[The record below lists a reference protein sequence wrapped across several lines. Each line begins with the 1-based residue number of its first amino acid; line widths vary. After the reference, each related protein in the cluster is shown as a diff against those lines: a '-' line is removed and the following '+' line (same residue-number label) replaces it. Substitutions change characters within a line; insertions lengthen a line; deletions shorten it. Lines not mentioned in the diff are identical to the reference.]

1 MKRKKYKWKKYIP
14 FYVMAIPGI
23 IYFFINNYMPMFGLA
38 IAFKKLNFRVGIL
51 KSPWCGLENFEFLFR
66 SKDAWT
72 ITRNTILYNLAFII
86 LGTIMGI
93 ALAIFL
99 NEIRCKVV
107 SSFYQ
112 SVLLIPYLMSW
123 VIVGYLAYAFLSS
136 DTGFLNNT
144 ILPLLGKEEISWY
157 TEKKFWP
164 LILIFVSEWKGLGFT
179 MVIYLSSIIGISKEY
194 YEAARIDGAGK
205 WNQIRYITLPM
216 LKSTVITMTLL
227 NIGRIFYSDF
237 GLFYQVPRNSGMLYD
252 VTRTIDVYVYNA
264 LMKNPDYGLA
274 SAASF
279 YQSIVGL
286 ILILLANWLVRR
298 VDKDNALF

>member
-1 MKRKKYKWKKYIP
+1 MKKKKNKWKKYVP
-14 FYVMAIPGI
+14 FYLMAVPGI
-23 IYFFINNYMPMFGLA
+23 IYFFINNYMPMFGLV
-38 IAFKKLNFRVGIL
+38 IAFKKLNFREGIL
-51 KSPWCGLENFEFLFR
+51 KSPWCGLGNFGFLFR

-72 ITRNTILYNLAFII
+72 ITRNTLLYNLAFII
-86 LGTIMGI
+86 LGTVMGI
-93 ALAIFL
+93 ALAIL
-99 NEIRCKVV
+99 LSEIRSRVA
-107 SSFYQ
+107 SSLYQ

-123 VIVGYLAYAFLSS
+123 VIVGYLSYAFLSS
-136 DTGFLNNT
+136 DTGFLNKT
-144 ILPLLGKEEISWY
+144 ILPALGKEGVSWY

-164 LILIFVSEWKGLGFT
+164 LILTFVSEWKGLGFT
-179 MVIYLSSIIGISKEY
+179 MVIYLSTIVGISKDY

-227 NIGRIFYSDF
+227 NIGHIFYSDF

-279 YQSIVGL
+279 YQSIVGF
-286 ILILLANWLVRR
+286 ILILLANWIVRK

>member
-1 MKRKKYKWKKYIP
+1 MKKKKNKWKKYVP
-14 FYVMAIPGI
+14 FYLMAVPGI
-23 IYFFINNYMPMFGLA
+23 IYFFINNYMPMFGLV
-38 IAFKKLNFRVGIL
+38 IAFKKLNFREGIL
-51 KSPWCGLENFEFLFR
+51 KSPWCGLENFGFLFR

-72 ITRNTILYNLAFII
+72 ITRNTLLYNLAFII
-86 LGTIMGI
+86 LGTVMGI
-93 ALAIFL
+93 ALAIL
-99 NEIRCKVV
+99 LSEIRSRVA
-107 SSFYQ
+107 SSLYQ

-123 VIVGYLAYAFLSS
+123 VIVGYLSYAFLSS
-136 DTGFLNNT
+136 DTGFLNKT
-144 ILPLLGKEEISWY
+144 ILPALGKEGVSWY

-164 LILIFVSEWKGLGFT
+164 LILTFVSEWKGLGFT
-179 MVIYLSSIIGISKEY
+179 MVIYLSTIVGISKDY

-227 NIGRIFYSDF
+227 NIGHIFYSDF

-279 YQSIVGL
+279 YQSIVGF
-286 ILILLANWLVRR
+286 ILILLANWIVRK

>member
-1 MKRKKYKWKKYIP
+1 MKNKKHKWKRYIP
-14 FYVMAIPGI
+14 FYLMAIPGI
-23 IYFFINNYMPMFGLA
+23 VYFFINNYMPMFGLI
-38 IAFKKLNFRVGIL
+38 IAFKKLDFQKGIL
-51 KSPWCGLENFEFLFR
+51 RSPWSGLENFKFLFL

-72 ITRNTILYNLAFII
+72 ITRNTLLYNLVFIV
-86 LGTIMGI
+86 LGTVLGI
-93 ALAIFL
+93 LLAIFL
-99 NEIRCKVV
+99 NEIRCRAA
-107 SSFYQ
+107 SRFYQ

-123 VIVGYLAYAFLSS
+123 VVVGYLTYAFLSS
-136 DTGFLNNT
+136 DTGFLNKVV
-144 ILPLLGKEEISWY
+144 LPALGKEGISWY
-157 TEKKFWP
+157 TDKKYWP
-164 LILIFVSEWKGLGFT
+164 LILTFVSEWKGLGFT
-179 MVIYLSSIIGISKEY
+179 MVIYLSSIVGISKDY

-216 LKSTVITMTLL
+216 LKPTVITMTLL
-227 NIGRIFYSDF
+227 NVGHIFFSDF

-286 ILILLANWLVRR
+286 ILILLANWMVRR
-298 VDKDNALF
+298 IDKDNALF

>member
-1 MKRKKYKWKKYIP
+1 
-14 FYVMAIPGI
+14 
-23 IYFFINNYMPMFGLA
+23 
-38 IAFKKLNFRVGIL
+38 
-51 KSPWCGLENFEFLFR
+51 
-66 SKDAWT
+66 
-72 ITRNTILYNLAFII
+72 
-86 LGTIMGI
+86 MGI
-93 ALAIFL
+93 ALAIL
-99 NEIRCKVV
+99 LSEIRSRVA
-107 SSFYQ
+107 SSLYQ

-123 VIVGYLAYAFLSS
+123 VIVGYLSYAFLSS
-136 DTGFLNNT
+136 DTGFLNKT
-144 ILPLLGKEEISWY
+144 ILPALGQEGVSWY
-157 TEKKFWP
+157 TVKKFWP
-164 LILIFVSEWKGLGFT
+164 LILTFVSEWKGLGFT
-179 MVIYLSSIIGISKEY
+179 MVIYLSTIVGISKDY

-227 NIGRIFYSDF
+227 NIGHIFYSDF

-279 YQSIVGL
+279 YQSIVGF
-286 ILILLANWLVRR
+286 ILILLANWIVRK

>member
-1 MKRKKYKWKKYIP
+1 MKRKKYKWKKYVP
-14 FYVMAIPGI
+14 FYLMAIPGI
-23 IYFFINNYMPMFGLA
+23 IYFFINNYMPMFGLV

-164 LILIFVSEWKGLGFT
+164 LILIFVNEWKGLGFT
-179 MVIYLSSIIGISKEY
+179 MVIYLSSIVGISKEY

-205 WNQIRYITLPM
+205 WNQIRYVTLPM

-237 GLFYQVPRNSGMLYD
+237 GLFYQVPRSSGMLYD

-286 ILILLANWLVRR
+286 ILILLANWLVRK